1 MTDESIYTRT
11 EMMLGSCGVEKL
23 KAARVIIFGVG
34 GVGGH
39 AVEAIARAGVGKIDL
54 VDPDTVG
61 VTNLN
66 RQLIATEKTLG
77 MPKVEAMR
85 ERILEINPSCLVT
98 TYQIFYS
105 EETECEIDLSG
116 YDYIVDAIDSIPSK
130 LLLAKKAKDE
140 GIRII
145 SSMGAGNKLDPT
157 RFRVGDIYKTS
168 HDPLA
173 RAMRSRL
180 RALGVDALKV
190 VWSDEEPFG
199 ERAAGAPGSIS
210 FVPGAV
216 GLILAG
222 EVIKD
227 IALER

>member
-1 MTDESIYTRT
+1 MNGENIYTRT
-11 EMMLGSCGVEKL
+11 EMMLGERGVEKL

>member
-11 EMMLGSCGVEKL
+11 EMMLGGEGVL
-23 KAARVIIFGVG
+23 RLRSARVIIFGVG

-39 AVEAIARAGVGKIDL
+39 AAEAIARAGVGRVDL

-66 RQLIATEKTLG
+66 RQLVATRKTLG
-77 MPKVEAMR
+77 MPKVDAMR
-85 ERILEINPSCLVT
+85 DRIAEINPDCAVD
-98 TYQIFYS
+98 TYPIFYS
-105 EETECEIDLSG
+105 EETEEKIDLSR

-130 LLLAKKAKDE
+130 LLLAKRAKE
-140 GIRII
+140 LGVKII

-157 RFRVGDIYKTS
+157 RFRVGDIYKTT

-173 RAMRSRL
+173 RAMRSKL
-180 RALGVDALKV
+180 RSLGVDSLKV

-199 ERAAGAPGSIS
+199 ERAIGAPGSIS

-227 IALER
+227 IALDR